1 MKNYLFFFFLLLAG
15 CATGIPEHN
24 FIALN
29 NNINNA
35 SVYSMIDKYNDR
47 VLQKATILSS
57 INFRFRGRTM
67 SALGITK
74 LDGENKNFSV
84 AGLNPMAVTLFKLKM
99 ENGKLISSYVIP
111 RFGKGHKGLDKAAKA
126 IGGDIARIYFDRK
139 INPLDKS
146 IKFDKYR
153 IFIRKSVDNNN
164 SMDYV
169 FSGNP
174 LRLVEKIKYQNK
186 KKLWSVDYYNYKK
199 INKKEIPFK
208 IFLKNYKYG
217 YTIDAETK
225 KIKEEKH
232 EPVK

>member
-1 MKNYLFFFFLLLAG
+1 MKIYLFLFFLLLAG
-15 CATGIPEHN
+15 CATGIPGHN
-24 FIALN
+24 FIPLN

-35 SVYSMIDKYNDR
+35 SVCRMIDKYNDS

-74 LDGENKNFSV
+74 FDGENKNFSV

-111 RFGKGHKGLDKAAKA
+111 RFGKGHNGLDKAAET
-126 IGGDIARIYFDRK
+126 IGRDIARIYFNRK
-139 INPLDKS
+139 INPRGKS

-153 IFIRKSVDNNN
+153 IFIRKSVDSN
-164 SMDYV
+164 SIDYV

-174 LRLVEKIKYQNK
+174 VRLVEKIKYENK
-186 KKLWSVDYYNYKK
+186 KKLWSVDYYDYKK
-199 INKKEIPFK
+199 INKNEIPFK

-225 KIKEEKH
+225 QVKEEKH
-232 EPVK
+232 EPFK